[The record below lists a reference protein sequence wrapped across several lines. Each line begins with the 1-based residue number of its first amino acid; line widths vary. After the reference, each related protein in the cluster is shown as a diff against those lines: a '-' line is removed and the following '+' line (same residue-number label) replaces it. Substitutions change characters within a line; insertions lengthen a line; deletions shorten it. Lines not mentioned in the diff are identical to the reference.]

1 MHEATSQGRDWSSLP
16 ADLLR
21 KVLARLPWSSH
32 PSFAA
37 TCAHWRSAVS
47 PFYPSWITP
56 VLLSAA
62 NVGSTNLRLYSPYY
76 HKNFELDQ
84 TLASPGAKLCCARG
98 HRVMLYHRVGDDNV
112 VVVANLLTGDILDL
126 YLPEC
131 TSFNFVVYDYDGD
144 REMLFGVDAHVVL
157 QAARS
162 VRSGDGEGWCAWEFP
177 ELWAEGSEL
186 TASPVTNPVLHRGL
200 LYLLGAGGRLAVHDD
215 SRHDEG
221 FRILDM
227 PKGFGIECDDCY
239 LFESDEGELMAVL
252 MGHNGSPVHVV
263 RLNEERMEWEKA
275 DSLKGR
281 SLFTGTL
288 TTMMVKTGVKWM
300 QDKVFTPRLY
310 DWPETISVEL
320 VEREGEL
327 AFVPIS
333 TRTEQYGGACGK
345 SIWACGLGPQQTSKF
360 WETINFDYSI
370 WVDFSS

>member
-1 MHEATSQGRDWSSLP
+1 MDEATSQERDWSSLP

-21 KVLARLPWSSH
+21 EVLARLPWSSH

-84 TLASPGAKLCCARG
+84 KLESPGAKLCCGKG
-98 HRVMLYHRVGDDNV
+98 HRVMLYHRVGNDKV
-112 VVVANLLTGDILDL
+112 VVDANLLTGDILDL
-126 YLPEC
+126 YLPER
-131 TSFNFVVYDYDGD
+131 TGFDFVVCDGD
-144 REMLFGVDAHVVL
+144 RERLFGVDAHVVL

-162 VRSGDGEGWCAWEFP
+162 VWSGDGEGWCAWEFP

-186 TASPVTNPVLHRGL
+186 TASPVTNPVFHRGL

-215 SRHDEG
+215 SQHHEG

-227 PKGFGIECDDCY
+227 PKGFGIDCDDCY
-239 LFESDEGELMAVL
+239 LFESDEGELMAAL

-263 RLNEERMEWEKA
+263 RLNEERMEWEIV

-281 SLFTGTL
+281 ALFTGTL

-310 DWPETISVEL
+310 DWPETINVEL

-333 TRTEQYGGACGK
+333 TTTEQYGGACGK
-345 SIWACGLGPQQTSKF
+345 SIWACGLGPHETSEF

-370 WVDFSS
+370 WVDFSN